1 MYPSQ
6 IVSCWI
12 TYIDIQFK
20 NESVENIRCVEI
32 LQLFVKA
39 QTKCPLHNY
48 S

>member
-20 NESVENIRCVEI
+20 NESVENIRCVEMNVPFTI
-32 LQLFVKA
+32 IVNKR
-39 QTKCPLHNY
+39 
-48 S
+48 